1 MNSNTLLVDLIRP
14 ATRRS
19 SLVYN
24 VAIILAAS
32 IFVAVCAQL
41 AFDLPFSPVPVTG
54 QTFAV
59 LLVGALLGSRR
70 GALALIAYAAEG
82 AAGLPVFAMGRAGAA
97 VLFGPTGGYIFG
109 FIIAAWLV
117 GMLAEKGW
125 DRRFPAAVLAMSLGT
140 AIIFLFGASWLTPVV
155 GADKVFALGV
165 FPFLPGAAVK
175 IVVAAVLLPACWKLL
190 GMRRR

>member
-1 MNSNTLLVDLIRP
+1 MNPNTLFVDLFRP

-19 SLVYN
+19 SLVYQ

-32 IFVAVCAQL
+32 IFVALCAQL

-109 FIIAAWLV
+109 FILAAWLV
-117 GMLAEKGW
+117 GLLAEKGW
-125 DRRFPAAVLAMSLGT
+125 DRRFPTAVIAMSIGT
-140 AIIFLFGASWLTPVV
+140 AVIFLFGASWLAPVV
-155 GADKVFALGV
+155 GADKVLALGV
-165 FPFLPGAAVK
+165 MPFLPGALVK
-175 IVVAAVLLPACWKLL
+175 IVLAAALLPAGWKLL